1 MTATLGGITASDTS
15 RFVQVSTGDTDLRMH
30 LHDTGART
38 PAAEAAPPLVLL
50 HGGGP
55 GASGWSNFSQNV
67 EGLAEHFR
75 VLVVDQPGYGQSDKP
90 VVTDGVWTFN
100 ARVMNGLFDALDI
113 EKAHLI
119 GNSLGGGTSLKTAL
133 DFPERVDRMI
143 LMGPAGGSLNMISA
157 DPSEGLKVLFGFYQG
172 DGPSLEKMQNLIN
185 VMTFEPTNVPES
197 VLHDRFAAA
206 TSPEAIAYVKGLF
219 EAFGAKGAG
228 LPEELWRDVH
238 RIQHKTLLTWG
249 RDDRVLPLDGAFF
262 MLKRMPDARLHVF
275 PRCGHWAQLEHRD
288 EFNQLAVTFLSGA

>member
-1 MTATLGGITASDTS
+1 MTATTLGGLTASETS
-15 RFVQVSTGDTDLRMH
+15 RFVQVGDLQIH
-30 LHDTGART
+30 LHDTGVLTA
-38 PAAEAAPPLVLL
+38 AAEAAPPLVLL

-67 EGLAEHFR
+67 AGLAEHFR

-90 VVTDGVWTFN
+90 IVDEGVWTYN
-100 ARVMNGLFDALDI
+100 ARVMAGLFDALHI
-113 EKAHLI
+113 GKAHLI

-143 LMGPAGGSLNMISA
+143 LMGPAGGALNIFAA
-157 DPSEGLKVLFGFYQG
+157 DPSEGLKVLFGFYG
-172 DGPSLEKMQNLIN
+172 GTGPSLEKMQNLIN

-206 TSPEAIAYVKGLF
+206 TSPDSLAYVKAFF
-219 EAFGAKGAG
+219 EKFGPKGAV

-249 RDDRVLPLDGAFF
+249 RDDRVLPLDSAFF

-288 EFNQLAVTFLSGA
+288 EFNALAITFLSGA

>member
-1 MTATLGGITASDTS
+1 MTATLGAFTASDTS

-133 DFPERVDRMI
+133 DYPERVARMI

-238 RIQHKTLLTWG
+238 RIQQKTLLTWG